1 MGGGASGIVSFSF
14 FMFGW
19 SDDDWLMNIENLQSR
34 IKVLL
39 CQRDFGGNVSIWRA
53 IPTPPDS
60 QGARL
65 MKAANITRCSTHLEL
80 IDEEK
85 SDRFDNIS

>member
-39 CQRDFGGNVSIWRA
+39 CQRDFGGSVSIWRG
-53 IPTPPDS
+53 ILKPPDS
-60 QGARL
+60 QGAQS
-65 MKAANITRCSTHLEL
+65 MKAANITLCSKYLEL
-80 IDEEK
+80 IDEGK
-85 SDRFDNIS
+85 SDRLDNIL